1 MEKLMVTEFILGLME
16 TDIKDNLNNASNMV
30 KVLINLEMVICI
42 VVIIKMENLTDMAS
56 IFGQM
61 VVLTK
66 DNFLTDWEMEK
77 ESGESQI
84 N

>member
-1 MEKLMVTEFILGLME
+1 
-16 TDIKDNLNNASNMV
+16 MV